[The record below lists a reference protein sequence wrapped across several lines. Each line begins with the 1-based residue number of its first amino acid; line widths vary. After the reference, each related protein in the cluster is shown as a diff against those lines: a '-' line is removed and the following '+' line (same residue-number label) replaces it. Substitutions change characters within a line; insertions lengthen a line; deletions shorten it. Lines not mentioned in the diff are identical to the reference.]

1 MSIIAPTD
9 FKAENTIAQ
18 IETLPVRNLV
28 QSFIDKYEPKF
39 LKELLGL
46 TLYQEFITGLTPV
59 PVDPPTDPPTY
70 EPIDLKWIALR
81 DETDLKAMIVDY
93 VYVYYLRNVTT
104 STTGTSEVKA
114 KNNNSTPVNSID
126 KQVRAWNE
134 MVNMARLFDLSTET
148 YPNWH
153 RVYWRNWWYGC
164 NWHLPE
170 IYKYD
175 NSLGI

>member
-46 TLYQEFITGLTPV
+46 TLYQEFITGLEED
-59 PVDPPTDPPTY
+59 PVDP
-70 EPIDLKWIALR
+70 KWISLR

-93 VYVYYLRNVTT
+93 VYVYYLRNATT

-148 YPNWH
+148 YPTWR
-153 RVYWRNWWYGC
+153 RVYWRNWWHGC

-170 IYKYD
+170 IYKTI